1 MADQNFSVD
10 QFRRAFAGEQNGLLD
25 AAMLKVSN
33 CVRQLSGQQVWW
45 RAASDQNS
53 VANLIIHVCG
63 NMTQWILSGVG
74 GELDNRDRESEFAA
88 TSGLTQSELLERLES
103 VIGRV
108 RQVIEDTPTDQLLAN
123 RTVQGFE
130 VTGMGAIV
138 HSVTHF
144 VGHTHQIIQ
153 LTRLQLGDAYRF
165 AWSPDAGKTSLPI

>member
-1 MADQNFSVD
+1 
-10 QFRRAFAGEQNGLLD
+10 
-25 AAMLKVSN
+25 
-33 CVRQLSGQQVWW
+33 
-45 RAASDQNS
+45 
-53 VANLIIHVCG
+53 
-63 NMTQWILSGVG
+63 MTQWILSGVG